1 MEIKVKVYFPRNSAT
16 RGMIDLHTHLLPDWD
31 DGPESWDEVA
41 RMVEIAVADRIEAIC
56 LTPHIFR
63 FSRYQDN
70 QQVLEERF
78 SQFYDRFGADD
89 RIKFYKGAEVFIHP
103 DLVEEIGHRSL
114 SLNQTEY
121 VFVEFPSD
129 QVPVMTRELFYRM
142 MLAGY
147 TPIISHPERNDLLGH
162 QPEILYD
169 LVSRG
174 CLAQLTAG
182 SLTGG
187 FGSEIQRRA
196 ELFLRHH
203 LVQVMASDA
212 HDSKNRKPVLS
223 RGVEAAAR
231 IVGREV
237 AEAMVREVPEAIL
250 NNQLIPELSRPI
262 NPVRRRKFLG
272 LFKTKKEKKY
282 LKNQIETTIYIEKE
296 RGRFKCS
303 V

>member
-1 MEIKVKVYFPRNSAT
+1 MEIKVRVYFPRNPAA

-31 DGPESWDEVA
+31 DGPESWEETA
-41 RMVEIAVADRIEAIC
+41 RMVEVAAADGIEAIC
-56 LTPHIFR
+56 LTPHLFR
-63 FSRYQDN
+63 FSRYQDS

-78 SQFYDRFGADD
+78 SQFYDRFGADN
-89 RIKFYKGAEVFIHP
+89 RIKFFQGAEVFIHP
-103 DLVEEIGHRSL
+103 DLVQEVGRRNL
-114 SLNQTEY
+114 SLNQSEY
-121 VFVEFPSD
+121 VFVEFPGD
-129 QVPVMTRELFYRM
+129 QVPIGTRDLFYRL

-147 TPIISHPERNDLLGH
+147 TPIISHPERNDLFGR

-187 FGSEIQRRA
+187 FGSEIQKRA

-231 IVGREV
+231 IVGRDM

-250 NNQLIPELSRPI
+250 NNQLVPELGRPV

-272 LFKTKKEKKY
+272 LFKTKKEKK
-282 LKNQIETTIYIEKE
+282 LLEKAD
-296 RGRFKCS
+296 
-303 V
+303 